1 MRATDYPRMKYN
13 YATFYLSYSGRWL
26 SNTSHW
32 PNDIRSPAIGDK
44 FPLFL
49 SWMRVIMIQKGLLVV
64 LLPDQRWYHSATQSL
79 GYLMT
84 YQHVLLSST
93 HVLLSSTITKSMK
106 KGVLWETFNS
116 DIIQGI
122 YIQYTKLVEVMLDVE
137 RKLRFLPRTL
147 MKNSLISFLK
157 VQKKIMAT
165 KDITAIKMELRIV
178 RETSFPEPSA
188 VSLLAIDNL
197 SGVTAV
203 VFIWMDSW
211 IG

>member
-1 MRATDYPRMKYN
+1 
-13 YATFYLSYSGRWL
+13 
-26 SNTSHW
+26 
-32 PNDIRSPAIGDK
+32 
-44 FPLFL
+44 
-49 SWMRVIMIQKGLLVV
+49 
-64 LLPDQRWYHSATQSL
+64 
-79 GYLMT
+79 MT

-122 YIQYTKLVEVMLDVE
+122 YIQYTKLEVMLDVE

>member
-1 MRATDYPRMKYN
+1 M
-13 YATFYLSYSGRWL
+13 
-26 SNTSHW
+26 
-32 PNDIRSPAIGDK
+32 
-44 FPLFL
+44 
-49 SWMRVIMIQKGLLVV
+49 
-64 LLPDQRWYHSATQSL
+64 
-79 GYLMT
+79 
-84 YQHVLLSST
+84 
-93 HVLLSSTITKSMK
+93 
-106 KGVLWETFNS
+106 LWETFNS

-122 YIQYTKLVEVMLDVE
+122 YIQYTKLEVMLDVE

-203 VFIWMDSW
+203 VFIGMDSW